1 MTLELGVVLGE
12 VVIGLLSGVLQ
23 LLIGLGLAMSSV
35 YLGLR
40 MFDRM
45 TSGINEMAELKKGNV
60 AVGILM
66 AAVIFSIANVIQG
79 GVARLTAVIHPGAPM
94 AVVVIGLLFGILQ
107 LLITIAAAAF
117 SINLA
122 LKVWDK
128 ITTEIDE
135 TKELKRGNVAVAI
148 VMAGVLLA
156 VSVIVASGVVGLAS
170 AVDPVRLASA
180 LGLLA

>member
-1 MTLELGVVLGE
+1 MATLEAVVGQALVGVAAAL
-12 VVIGLLSGVLQ
+12 LQ

-45 TSGINEMAELKKGNV
+45 TEGIEEMDEIKKGNV
-60 AVGILM
+60 AVGIML
-66 AAVIFSIANVIQG
+66 ATVVFAIANVVQR
-79 GVARLTAVIHPGAPM
+79 GVLNLTASVPLNMGVGAM
-94 AVVVIGLLFGILQ
+94 AVGLVLGVLQ
-107 LLITIAAAAF
+107 LLIAIAAAAF

-122 LKVWDK
+122 IKVLDK

-135 TKELKRGNVAVAI
+135 MKELKRGNVAVAI

-156 VSVIVASGVVGLAS
+156 VSFVISSGVEGLS
-170 AVDPVRLASA
+170 RAVDPVALAQA
-180 LGLLA
+180 LGL

>member
-1 MTLELGVVLGE
+1 MATLEVVLGQA
-12 VVIGLLSGVLQ
+12 VVGIVAALLQ

-45 TSGINEMAELKKGNV
+45 TEGINEMDEIKKGNV

-66 AAVIFSIANVIQG
+66 AAVVFSIANVVQR
-79 GVARLTAVIHPGAPM
+79 GVGNLTSSVPLTMGVGPM
-94 AVVVIGLLFGILQ
+94 VVGLVIGVLQ
-107 LLITIAAAAF
+107 LLIAIAAAAF

-122 LKVWDK
+122 IKVLDK
-128 ITTEIDE
+128 ITTDIDE
-135 TKELKRGNVAVAI
+135 MKELKRGNVAVAI

-156 VSVIVASGVVGLAS
+156 VSFVISSGVEGLS
-170 AVDPVRLASA
+170 RAVDPVALAGA
-180 LGLLA
+180 LGL